1 MLPATG
7 FVINKEGLGSTDLLI
22 TKFRSNDYESPVYYV
37 NIVNNSF
44 EKAMYDQEFLLDDNA
59 NIDHLETY
67 NYKTGKFEPLDV
79 VNNSFIMSLEAS
91 EAAFIKVVEAA

>member
-7 FVINKEGLGSTDLLI
+7 FIINKEGLGSTDLLI
-22 TKFRSNDYESPVYYV
+22 TKFQSNDYESPVYYV

-59 NIDHLETY
+59 NIDHLEMY

-91 EAAFIKVVEAA
+91 EAAFIKVVEAE

>member
-22 TKFRSNDYESPVYYV
+22 TKFRSNDYESRVYYV

-67 NYKTGKFEPLDV
+67 NYKTGKFESLDV

-91 EAAFIKVVEAA
+91 EAAFIKVVEAE